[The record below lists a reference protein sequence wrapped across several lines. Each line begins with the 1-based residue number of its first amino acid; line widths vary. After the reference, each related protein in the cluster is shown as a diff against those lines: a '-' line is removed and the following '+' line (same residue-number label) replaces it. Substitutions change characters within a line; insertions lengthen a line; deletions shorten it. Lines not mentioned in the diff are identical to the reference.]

1 MEDFMSVKGF
11 LNMIF
16 LTGLVILLLSAV
28 AYAGEPTELA
38 KRTTEKVIEILKNK
52 ELKKPEKTSERRAAI
67 RKTVSELFDFEEMAK
82 RSLAR
87 YWKDQTPE
95 QKTEFVSLYTD
106 LLERT
111 YIRKIESYTN
121 EIFTYGDETVDGDYA
136 VVKTKIMR
144 NNTLTIPVEYRM
156 MRNNGRWV
164 VYDVVIEGVSLVNNY
179 RTQFSQIIHSSSY
192 AELVK
197 KLKNKE
203 VKGQAND

>member
-1 MEDFMSVKGF
+1 MNARSF
-11 LNMIF
+11 LHVIF
-16 LTGLVILLLSAV
+16 STCVIGLLVSAV

-52 ELKKPEKTSERRAAI
+52 ELKRPEKSRERRAEI
-67 RKTVSELFDFEEMAK
+67 RKAVSDLFDFEEMAK

-87 YWKDQTPE
+87 YWKQQTPE
-95 QKTEFVSLYTD
+95 EKAEFVVLYTD

-111 YIRKIESYTN
+111 YIRKIETYTD
-121 EIFTYGDETVDGDYA
+121 ETFIYGDETVEGDYA

-144 NNTLTIPVEYRM
+144 SNSLKIPVEYRM
-156 MRNNGRWV
+156 MKKNGRWV

-179 RTQFSQIIHSSSY
+179 RTQFNQIIHSSSY
-192 AELVK
+192 GELVN

-203 VKGQAND
+203 IKGQASE